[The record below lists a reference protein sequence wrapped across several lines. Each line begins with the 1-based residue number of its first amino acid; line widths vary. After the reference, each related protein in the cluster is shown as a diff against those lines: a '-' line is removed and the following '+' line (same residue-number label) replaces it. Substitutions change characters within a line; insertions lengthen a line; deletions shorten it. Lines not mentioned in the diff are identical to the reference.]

1 MKEKISVLLGLTL
14 FAINII
20 VAQEFETQ
28 MEVIF
33 TSEIESARLQHIKSA
48 IDSKGKIHLVFT
60 GYENHP
66 YYGTNSTGKWQ
77 FNKLEYIDTEY
88 NETYNVAYFPNIA
101 LDKNDNIN
109 IVMFDRYKEKILHS
123 KKAIGAGE
131 WSFNKIQISPEP
143 KRFEAYGEYTDMAI
157 DKKGGLHFVCMADY
171 TNLNEHKSNMSAIYL
186 NKPFDSEK
194 WQLQLLVQTNDE
206 QYNNSWFFGNNSS
219 IACYDDK
226 VFVAIGGSNELHFGT
241 RNITGGYWNIEKLLT
256 TPDKFINSEK
266 NMLSLAV
273 SPNGSL
279 KFAFFDRTDDENS
292 PYHGLTVFSQSSC
305 GKKGW
310 RGFNGFD
317 EPLSMNRPCIA
328 IDNNGKTY
336 LSIGRKEFALFH
348 QVCDC
353 NSEYK
358 EIFSN
363 SQKSGDFVD
372 MVIDAQNAVHVFY
385 TSNDDN
391 QLYNLTAIPK
401 SSTKDC
407 NYPPIVTDYTG
418 KTNLAPGEKWTGTI
432 KASDPECDNIK
443 FYSIRK
449 PDYFTINDHGNGT
462 ATIHAT
468 IPEGDGFGETG
479 ITVFIQDDKH
489 ENVDNKLSAITF
501 LLKVSQDGKDK
512 GSIKVKNKCTGS
524 LY

>member
-1 MKEKISVLLGLTL
+1 MKKKISVLLGLTL
-14 FAINII
+14 FALNII

-28 MEVIF
+28 MEVVF

-77 FNKLEYIDTEY
+77 FNKLEYLDTDY
-88 NETYNVAYFPNIA
+88 NETSDVAFFPIIA
-101 LDKNDNIN
+101 IDKNDNIS

-123 KKAIGAGE
+123 RKANGGGE
-131 WSFNKIQISPEP
+131 WSFEKTQMSPEP
-143 KRFEAYGEYTDMAI
+143 LRFEAYGEYTDIAI
-157 DKKGGLHFVCMADY
+157 DKKGGLHLVCMADY
-171 TNLNEHKSNMSAIYL
+171 TNQNEHKSNMSAIYL
-186 NKPFDSEK
+186 NKPYDSEK
-194 WQLQLLVQTNDE
+194 WQLQLLVQTNEE

-219 IACYDDK
+219 ISCYDDN
-226 VFVAIGGSNELHFGT
+226 VFVAIGGSNELNFGT
-241 RNITGGYWNIEKLLT
+241 RKITGGYWNIEKLLT
-256 TPDKFINSEK
+256 TPDQFINSEK
-266 NMLSLAV
+266 DMLSLAV

-292 PYHGLTVFSQSSC
+292 PYHGLTIFSQSNC
-305 GKKGW
+305 GKNEW
-310 RGFNGFD
+310 RGFNGFE
-317 EPLSMNRPCIA
+317 EPLSMNRPSIA

-336 LSIGRKEFALFH
+336 MAISRNEFALFH

-358 EIFSN
+358 KIYSN
-363 SQKSGDFVD
+363 NHKSGDFSD
-372 MVIDAQNAVHVFY
+372 MLIDDQNTVHVFY

-391 QLYNLTAIPK
+391 QLYHLTAKPK
-401 SSTKDC
+401 TSTKDC

-418 KTNLAPGEKWTGTI
+418 KTNVAPGEKWTGTI

-443 FYSIRK
+443 FYSIIK
-449 PDYFTINDHGNGT
+449 PDYITINDNGNGT
-462 ATIHAT
+462 ATINAT

-501 LLKVSQDGKDK
+501 LLKVTQEGKEK
-512 GSIKVKNKCTGS
+512 GSVKIENKCTGNS
-524 LY
+524 F